1 MDGLPKDNDK
11 YYVDNKKEANVFKLR
26 KYYSQSKKSDLF
38 TVILNL
44 EKKLARAK
52 IKLTQQKLKRLLKKS
67 VKMLQELGQEYVEI

>member
-52 IKLTQQKLKRLLKKS
+52 IKLT
-67 VKMLQELGQEYVEI
+67 